1 MSFIDI
7 LLLPRIRV
15 QNANALSSPFTV
27 GFPAVTAWMGAAHAL
42 QRELNRSRLQEV
54 RFDGVGVISHEF
66 NLQTY
71 RGANDYVDSI
81 IGTANPLNEKGERP
95 PFVEEAR
102 CHFDVTLAI
111 ECIDVDP
118 DEEEVLLS
126 VVTDVLHSRL
136 KIAGGEILSFG
147 EPGIKRVNS
156 NDDAQLTK
164 FMGSL
169 MPGYALIER
178 RDLMLQAMENGEE
191 ALEALIDHLLIH
203 HHCRE
208 TTGGVEWSSD
218 RRVPG
223 WIIPIATGFHGV
235 SDLTPPGAT
244 INQRDPTVPHRFAEA
259 AVTLGEFVMPYR
271 IDSLERL
278 LWRYRYIQEDSLYVC
293 VQNFLAKNKEQ
304 NNGER

>member
-1 MSFIDI
+1 MDI
-7 LLLPRIRV
+7 LLLPHIRV
-15 QNANALSSPFTV
+15 QNGNALSSPFTV
-27 GFPAVTAWMGAAHAL
+27 GFPAVTAWIGAAHAL
-42 QRELNRSRLQEV
+42 QRDLNRSGLQNV
-54 RFDGVGVISHEF
+54 RFDGVGVVNHEF
-66 NLQTY
+66 DLQTY

-111 ECIDVDP
+111 ECIGFDP
-118 DEEEVLLS
+118 DQDEALLS
-126 VVTDVLHSRL
+126 AVNDVLHSRL
-136 KIAGGEILSFG
+136 KIAGGEILSFSK
-147 EPGIKRVNS
+147 PGLKRVNS
-156 NDDAQLTK
+156 NDDSQLTT
-164 FMGSL
+164 FMRTL

-191 ALEALIDHLLIH
+191 AMEALIDHLVIRH
-203 HHCRE
+203 RCCE
-208 TTGGVEWSSD
+208 TPGGVEWSSD
-218 RRVPG
+218 RREPG

-235 SDLTPPGAT
+235 SELAPPGAT

-271 IDSLERL
+271 INSLERL

-293 VQNFLAKNKEQ
+293 EQNFLAINKE
-304 NNGER
+304 